1 MVQNP
6 GKNSLDFSFDQ
17 FSSIA
22 RYHHPSMRFAIDCYF
37 LLSKGTPS
45 VHFCDQPG
53 RSGFAF
59 NPILPS
65 IQLY

>member
-22 RYHHPSMRFAIDCYF
+22 RYCHRSMRFAIDCSVF
-37 LLSKGTPS
+37 AIALLQSTF
-45 VHFCDQPG
+45 VINLVDQV
-53 RSGFAF
+53 
-59 NPILPS
+59 LPS
-65 IQLY
+65 TRFCLRSNFTS